1 MVLRFADGTGSLT
14 LVFSRPKAWKCLG
27 GSHRSRQPGRVK
39 MQGQVLLAVLGLALS
54 HVALGEETGA
64 VVATTADNNF
74 SIPAFIICVR
84 EALEGCIIV
93 AVLLNALH
101 KSGQNHM
108 KRWVWFGVIVSTVA
122 FVVAGAIILTIF
134 YTVGRNLPGPAKAA
148 FEGVLAVI
156 ACVVL
161 THISLKFL
169 RLKDMIMKWEQKLMK
184 NSQEAGDAGK
194 GAAAATAD
202 APGGGCMATFLS
214 CISDFRDALNI
225 RHQALDRSRAEDEN
239 SDGLNWK
246 ELMLITFSAIFREGL
261 ETVIFLAPISSTTS
275 ETGLVR
281 GACAGIAVG
290 IAFGVFVLIV
300 GKFVLLDP
308 KWFFYA
314 TTLFIFFIA
323 AGLSTYGM
331 IEIEQIWYGDLRK
344 RNDPFL
350 LRPVYNI
357 GCLHSVMGRVWTG
370 VIDTHC
376 LFPEYTGY
384 DYFGRER
391 VSNVGFIFRAM
402 LGYRQSPTYLM
413 CISYCTYW
421 IVVLTIMMS
430 RYKKGT
436 LTSRFPGQHEALED
450 SSKQSSTEVMDT
462 KISHGTATG
471 VPMMATS
478 MYPAPFMAGA
488 VGVPLQS
495 GQASMYPAP
504 SMPGAVGVQLQ
515 SGQA

>member
-1 MVLRFADGTGSLT
+1 MEV
-14 LVFSRPKAWKCLG
+14 
-27 GSHRSRQPGRVK
+27 PGRVK

-450 SSKQSSTEVMDT
+450 SSKSSPTEVMDT

>member
-1 MVLRFADGTGSLT
+1 MLFTLSLAGALSLFLFYSYNTKSSAQDLVSYTKTTWHNFKEWLFSTDDLATEDKILNSGRTINQQHQTQTDTEATQTQEYSQKPGFLKSTQILFSNLKEIASKLQYISINTLTRWPDDNKSHDIIEDIEVDAHQPGSNTWLQKFFASISSGLDSMSREINKLIGDEIKRSNFTTALLLSGANILSSFVRFFIQKTADTKKVESWEHHADNLRKNVANKTNESEQSFDGTI
-14 LVFSRPKAWKCLG
+14 
-27 GSHRSRQPGRVK
+27 
-39 MQGQVLLAVLGLALS
+39 
-54 HVALGEETGA
+54 
-64 VVATTADNNF
+64 ATTRVD
-74 SIPAFIICVR
+74 
-84 EALEGCIIV
+84 ELYM
-93 AVLLNALH
+93 
-101 KSGQNHM
+101 NHNDYN
-108 KRWVWFGVIVSTVA
+108 ST
-122 FVVAGAIILTIF
+122 LWQ
-134 YTVGRNLPGPAKAA
+134 
-148 FEGVLAVI
+148 
-156 ACVVL
+156 
-161 THISLKFL
+161 S
-169 RLKDMIMKWEQKLMK
+169 
-184 NSQEAGDAGK
+184 
-194 GAAAATAD
+194 
-202 APGGGCMATFLS
+202 
-214 CISDFRDALNI
+214 
-225 RHQALDRSRAEDEN
+225 
-239 SDGLNWK
+239 
-246 ELMLITFSAIFREGL
+246 
-261 ETVIFLAPISSTTS
+261 
-275 ETGLVR
+275 
-281 GACAGIAVG
+281 AVG

-331 IEIEQIWYGDLRK
+331 IEFEQIWYGDLRK

-436 LTSRFPGQHEALED
+436 LTSRFPGQHEAMED
-450 SSKQSSTEVMDT
+450 SSKQSSTGVMDT

-488 VGVPLQS
+488 VGVPLS
-495 GQASMYPAP
+495 GQA
-504 SMPGAVGVQLQ
+504 
-515 SGQA
+515 